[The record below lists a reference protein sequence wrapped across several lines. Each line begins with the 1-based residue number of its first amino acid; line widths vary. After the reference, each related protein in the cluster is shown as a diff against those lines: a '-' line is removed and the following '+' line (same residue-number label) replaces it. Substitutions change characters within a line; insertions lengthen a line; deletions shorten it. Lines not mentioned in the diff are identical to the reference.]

1 VAYGFD
7 YRYRPTSDENYRARI
22 VNEISASALPWYARR
37 PAAASGLS
45 TTLGAALDTERKAG
59 EPFDAAAT
67 FETAVS
73 RELDLFVGTR
83 IAHAAFSPPAAYF
96 GGFAADAEAEAR
108 FTPPVLD
115 ADEPRLDTRVGAAV
129 RLPTGLRH
137 QVAGLSVAGVSSTS
151 GSVARL
157 LPAPSGA
164 DWESGD
170 GDIKLDGRLDYRMPL
185 GVYDQP
191 LPGLRPY
198 KPALLGL
205 GATIYAESALYID
218 ATSGRAEPDD
228 SLFFGLEAEGRFTL
242 LHLPVSAGVGA
253 VVRVDSSFSEP
264 LGSDDTRV
272 YFFLSSDLATRTDVV
287 PGAAAGGLGSH
298 AVPGTA
304 APTPGSAAGAAGRYY
319 RIDS

>member
-1 VAYGFD
+1 M
-7 YRYRPTSDENYRARI
+7 
-22 VNEISASALPWYARR
+22 NEVSASAIPWYARR

-45 TTLGAALDTERKAG
+45 TTLGAALESEREAG
-59 EPFDAAAT
+59 DPFDAAGT
-67 FETAVS
+67 FESASAS
-73 RELDLFVGTR
+73 RELDLSLGAR

-115 ADEPRLDTRVGAAV
+115 ADEPRLDTFFGAGV
-129 RLPTGLRH
+129 RLPTGLGH
-137 QVAGLSVAGVSSTS
+137 HVAGLRVDGVSSTS
-151 GSVARL
+151 GSVAGL

-170 GDIKLDGRLDYRMPL
+170 GDIKLDGRLDYRIPL

-205 GATIYAESALYID
+205 GATVYAESAVYLD
-218 ATSGRAEPDD
+218 ASSGRAEPDD

-253 VVRVDSSFSEP
+253 VVRVDRSFSEP
-264 LGSDDTRV
+264 VGSDDARV
-272 YFFLSSDLATRTDVV
+272 YVFLSSDLATRTDAL
-287 PGAAAGGLGSH
+287 PGATG
-298 AVPGTA
+298 A
-304 APTPGSAAGAAGRYY
+304 APGARRRGCRRATGSTRSPRARRSVRGRSARAGSSAP
-319 RIDS
+319 